1 MNNQINQ
8 NINTNQ
14 NHTFFYTPNN
24 LNNLNMYSLLIN
36 SNFTTSSM
44 PLTSP
49 IQITMDPLNNNF
61 TTSST
66 PSTYN
71 HQVEG
76 YINDLTNWNN
86 DNEIPPLVSLANNTI
101 PVPSPSPI
109 QIHNNGMTGSN
120 VTVTGPGQI
129 HNNGMTGS
137 NVTVTGPVPTPAPPF
152 PLPGQ
157 ILGLTGTYM
166 NNGNQIFGTGPIPT
180 PIPYPGAIGAQNYL
194 NHGMSGMTGTSTS
207 SNKKIKLS
215 IKNEKF
221 IFESIPENYCQDN
234 DCQVYNFSYKGIV
247 IKTKLVYN
255 LMTYEVKPNTK
266 FMKIINELQ
275 KIIES
280 DNDFDIRSIC
290 RTIITKDY
298 FIVSKLNKKIQIT
311 I

>member
-1 MNNQINQ
+1 
-8 NINTNQ
+8 
-14 NHTFFYTPNN
+14 
-24 LNNLNMYSLLIN
+24 
-36 SNFTTSSM
+36 
-44 PLTSP
+44 
-49 IQITMDPLNNNF
+49 MDPLNNNF

-86 DNEIPPLVSLANNTI
+86 DNEIPPLVSLGNNT
-101 PVPSPSPI
+101 VPSPI

-120 VTVTGPGQI
+120 VTVTG
-129 HNNGMTGS
+129 
-137 NVTVTGPVPTPAPPF
+137 TGPVPTPAPPF
-152 PLPGQ
+152 P
-157 ILGLTGTYM
+157 GTYM